1 MAKAMRAKCETIDVV
16 VANNKGTPVWSN
28 YSAGFGA
35 VACIGVTAHVNPHE
49 TK

>member
-1 MAKAMRAKCETIDVV
+1 MAKAMRAKCETIYVV
-16 VANNKGTPVWSN
+16 VANSKGTPVRIN

-35 VACIGVTAHVNPHE
+35 VACVVVTAHVNPHE